1 MKRKMAKEYYLK
13 RFQGFE
19 IIKTLKL
26 KQKENLLYLRLL
38 LLRILLQQVVVINV
52 HYGEELEHDVE
63 LLHIKVQRLYQ
74 NDGMD

>member
-38 LLRILLQQVVVINV
+38 LLRILQQQVVVINV